1 LRQEE
6 NQYLSC
12 PPEVARTL
20 PRDIQRLAGYTFGA
34 YALGYV
40 DDVRDPGALL
50 RDLDAGSSGDG
61 VGSAGGGADAAGAS
75 FGGSDR
81 IRPNINR

>member
-1 LRQEE
+1 VRH
-6 NQYLSC
+6 S
-12 PPEVARTL
+12 PVEVARTL
-20 PRDIQRLAGYTFGA
+20 PRDIQKLARYTIGA

-50 RDLDAGSSGDG
+50 RDLDAGS
-61 VGSAGGGADAAGAS
+61 VVAGSAAGAAGAAGAS

-81 IRPNINR
+81 IRPNINRSV

>member
-1 LRQEE
+1 VRRALNVDYVLGWLRQEE

-12 PPEVARTL
+12 PPAVARTL
-20 PRDIQRLAGYTFGA
+20 PRDLQKLAGYTIGA

-50 RDLDAGSSGDG
+50 REMGD
-61 VGSAGGGADAAGAS
+61 
-75 FGGSDR
+75 
-81 IRPNINR
+81 

>member
-1 LRQEE
+1 VRRALNVDYVLGWLRQEE

-12 PPEVARTL
+12 PPAVARML
-20 PRDIQRLAGYTFGA
+20 PRDLQKLAGYTIGA

-50 RDLDAGSSGDG
+50 REMGDG
-61 VGSAGGGADAAGAS
+61 A
-75 FGGSDR
+75 
-81 IRPNINR
+81 N